1 MTPRLENHQIPKTI
15 GGEGEGINF
24 ITIRLTSLG
33 ERGVCRNNRF
43 QKFIYEL
50 NLTAQEPVCT
60 HKQPQLML

>member
-1 MTPRLENHQIPKTI
+1 MTARLENHQTPKTI
-15 GGEGEGINF
+15 GGEGEGI
-24 ITIRLTSLG
+24 TIRLTSRG
-33 ERGVCRNNRF
+33 ERDVCGNNRF